1 MSVNIPVCYISHRLT
16 SSGNIN
22 LDTIIPLKAAGP
34 RRSCGLVSA
43 LWYNAAVVKENA
55 SLHAQSVL
63 LAHPNRLIRE
73 SIASVL
79 QGAGFRVIGQVEDE
93 PSLRQAAVQQK
104 PDVLLLDWEISEV
117 RMDAIRGLAGDV
129 PGAIVVIL
137 TRPQQSET
145 FVEAMREGVKGY
157 LSVNLSPEEFVQ
169 SLRMLI
175 KGDIVVS
182 RDMAGEGQRVLATAK
197 SAKPAEGLS
206 EREREV
212 LGLVGNGAT
221 NREIAQ
227 KLIISEHTVK
237 VHLRNILNKL
247 DLRNRQQAAAFAGQ
261 KGFVKDI
268 KSEKTPDSTP

>member
-1 MSVNIPVCYISHRLT
+1 M
-16 SSGNIN
+16 
-22 LDTIIPLKAAGP
+22 A
-34 RRSCGLVSA
+34 
-43 LWYNAAVVKENA
+43 KETA
-55 SLHAQSVL
+55 SLHAAQSVL

-73 SIASVL
+73 SFASVL

-93 PSLRQAAVQQK
+93 PSLRKLAVQHK
-104 PDVLLLDWEISEV
+104 PDIILLDWEISEV
-117 RMDAIRGLAGDV
+117 RVDAVRGLADDV

-137 TRPQQSET
+137 TRPQPSET
-145 FVEAMREGVKGY
+145 FVEAMREGAKGY

-182 RDMAGEGQRVLATAK
+182 RDMAGEVQKALAATDPGK
-197 SAKPAEGLS
+197 SAEGLS
-206 EREREV
+206 NREREV
-212 LGLVGNGAT
+212 LGLLGNGET

-247 DLRNRQQAAAFAGQ
+247 DLRNRQQAAAYAGR
-261 KGFVKDI
+261 KGLVKDI
-268 KSEKTPDSTP
+268 KSEKPSESTP

>member
-1 MSVNIPVCYISHRLT
+1 VAKENT
-16 SSGNIN
+16 SSNN
-22 LDTIIPLKAAGP
+22 M
-34 RRSCGLVSA
+34 
-43 LWYNAAVVKENA
+43 
-55 SLHAQSVL
+55 QSVL

-73 SIASVL
+73 SFASVL

-93 PSLRQAAVQQK
+93 PSLRQLAVKQK
-104 PDVLLLDWEISEV
+104 PDIILLDWEISKV
-117 RMDAIRGLAGDV
+117 RVDAVRGLADDV

-137 TRPQQSET
+137 TRPQPSET

-175 KGDIVVS
+175 KGDIIVS
-182 RDMAGEGQRVLATAK
+182 RDMAGEGQRALATAE

-206 EREREV
+206 GREREV

-227 KLIISEHTVK
+227 RLIISEHTVK

-247 DLRNRQQAAAFAGQ
+247 DLRNRQQAAAYAGQ
-261 KGFVKDI
+261 KGLVKDI
-268 KSEKTPDSTP
+268 KSEKSSESTP

>member
-1 MSVNIPVCYISHRLT
+1 M
-16 SSGNIN
+16 
-22 LDTIIPLKAAGP
+22 A
-34 RRSCGLVSA
+34 
-43 LWYNAAVVKENA
+43 KENT
-55 SLHAQSVL
+55 SLHAVQSVL

-79 QGAGFRVIGQVEDE
+79 QGAGLRVIGQAEDE
-93 PSLRQAAVQQK
+93 PSLRQFAIHHK
-104 PDVLLLDWEISEV
+104 PDIILLDWEISEV
-117 RMDAIRGLAGDV
+117 RMDAVRGLAEDV

-182 RDMAGEGQRVLATAK
+182 RDMTGEVQKVLATTESAK
-197 SAKPAEGLS
+197 SAEGLS
-206 EREREV
+206 GREREV

-227 KLIISEHTVK
+227 RLIISEHTVK
-237 VHLRNILNKL
+237 AHLRNILNKL
-247 DLRNRQQAAAFAGQ
+247 DLRNRQQAAAYAGR
-261 KGFVKDI
+261 KGLVTDI
-268 KSEKTPDSTP
+268 KSENNSESTP